1 MMTENQLNRRQLL
14 EAAFVGASSVVAGG
28 ILQAGEKTTGETVK
42 TAPAAG
48 KYPPADPRIR
58 GPFLILST
66 PFTEKGAVDYDV
78 LVKEAKFMNWC
89 ECCGIM
95 WPQSGDSVDL
105 LTEKEKFEGMEALTE
120 AAKTFKSS
128 LCLGVQGKNT
138 KEMLVHAKFVEKL
151 APTAIISRPPDE
163 GKTEDDLRQY
173 WRALGA
179 VAQRPVIFQT
189 TGGVS
194 YKGPTPSVKLMVE
207 LAKEFPCFGYIKE
220 EAGNVAGRIRQE
232 SAARPPIRRVICAN
246 GARDWLREW
255 HAGAEGTITERA
267 VLSDVFMHIWRLMQS
282 NSNDAAVRDAFAA
295 LLLIFNII
303 DPLGGFRGAQL
314 YLWKKRG
321 VFKNMISRHYG
332 KNNAIPSK
340 PAFSEFKLS
349 KEDIAEIDFRF
360 EALTPY
366 LKKGTPD
373 LS

>member
-1 MMTENQLNRRQLL
+1 MTTENQLNRRQLL
-14 EAAFVGASSVVAGG
+14 EAAIVGASGMVAGG
-28 ILQAGEKTTGETVK
+28 ILQAGEKTPDDTVK
-42 TAPAAG
+42 AATAVG
-48 KYPPADPRIR
+48 KYPHADPRVR

-78 LVKEAKFMNWC
+78 LVKQAKFMNWC
-89 ECCGIM
+89 ECSGII

-120 AAKTFKSS
+120 AAKKFKSS

-179 VAQRPVIFQT
+179 VARRPVIFQT
-189 TGGVS
+189 TGGVA
-194 YKGPTPSVKLMVE
+194 YKGPTPSVKLMIE
-207 LAKEFPCFGYIKE
+207 LAREFPCFGYIKE
-220 EAGNVAGRIRQE
+220 EAGKVADRIRQE
-232 SAARPPIRRVICAN
+232 SAARPPIRRVLCAN

-255 HAGAEGTITERA
+255 RAGAEGTITERA
-267 VLSDVFMHIWRLMQS
+267 VLSDVFMVIWRLMQS
-282 NSNDAAVRDAFAA
+282 QSNAAAVRDAFAK
-295 LLLIFNII
+295 LLLIFNIV
-303 DPLGGFRGAQL
+303 DPLGGFRGSQL

-321 VFKNMISRHYG
+321 IFKNMISRHYA
-332 KNNAIPSK
+332 KKDVIPSK
-340 PAFSEFKLS
+340 PIFSEFKLS

-366 LKKGTPD
+366 LKKGAPD
-373 LS
+373 LT